1 MARTA
6 AGTSSQMTA
15 TTTAKRAAKNPGTV
29 YLIHF
34 ERPYKAKTGA
44 MKKQAQHYIGWA
56 KDLEARIAEHR
67 ASRGARLIEI
77 VNADGIHWDVVQ
89 TWTGDR
95 KLERQLKNRKK
106 SRCFCP
112 ACRAN
117 QAAALQ
123 TVTTAMI
130 EMEA

>member
-6 AGTSSQMTA
+6 ASTSSTA
-15 TTTAKRAAKNPGTV
+15 TAQSTAKRAAKNPGTV

-56 KDLEARIAEHR
+56 KNLEARIAEHR
-67 ASRGARLIEI
+67 ASRGARLIEVI
-77 VNADGIHWDVVQ
+77 NADGIHWDVVQ

-112 ACRAN
+112 ACK
-117 QAAALQ
+117 AALQ
-123 TVTTAMI
+123 TVTTPMTDAMTA
-130 EMEA
+130 MEA